1 VGDFSSLP
9 YSLLAHAAGCL
20 LNPSNGILYFH
31 QPAVFHQLHRLRGSS
46 ISMRRSVSCL
56 LILSSHFQPRRAV
69 AIFSHANPRLTSRT
83 VRQRGLNTM
92 APIPAEPEE
101 FEYIVIGGGSG
112 GSGTVSLFL
121 FSQPLWEC
129 SPLEIR
135 VSADR

>member
-1 VGDFSSLP
+1 
-9 YSLLAHAAGCL
+9 
-20 LNPSNGILYFH
+20 
-31 QPAVFHQLHRLRGSS
+31 
-46 ISMRRSVSCL
+46 
-56 LILSSHFQPRRAV
+56 
-69 AIFSHANPRLTSRT
+69 
-83 VRQRGLNTM
+83 M

-135 VSADR
+135 VSADRGGVGKKSSWLVWEEDVVD